1 MRTEGIIIYK
11 EVISKQVTAMM
22 IGRAKERAELERAAN
37 SSQSEF
43 VAVYGR
49 RRVGK
54 TYLVR
59 ETFNS
64 CFTFQHTGIANS
76 ATRIQLERF
85 RQSLIESGHT
95 KCPVL
100 RNWFQAFD
108 ELKQVVLQARPG
120 KKVLF
125 IDEMPWMDKPNANFI
140 PALESFWNAWASA
153 RNDILLIICGSA
165 TSWMLKKVI
174 HARGGLHNR
183 VTLRINLMPFTLAEC
198 EQMANS
204 LGLVASRYQILLYYM
219 ALGGIPF
226 YWNFLQRGLSVAQ
239 NMDALFFSENA
250 RLDGEFQELYS
261 SLFSKEAPYIQIVTA
276 LGKKRMGL
284 TRGEIANETKIA
296 NSGTMTTYLEELE
309 QCGLIRR
316 YRIPGKRI
324 RESIYQLIDNYTL
337 FYYRFIRENLEQ
349 DPHFWTTSLDSRVL
363 TTWQG
368 LAFEMVC
375 LQHVA
380 SIKQALQIGGVHSSV
395 YAWQMNASFNGP
407 GAQIDLVIDRNDGI
421 VNLCEMKFA
430 ADKYALTAKDDKTM
444 LCKKSLLSK
453 ELPQRKTIHITYVTT
468 FGLDHNPYWNNV
480 QAEVTLNDLFYDSFN
495 HSTM

>member
-1 MRTEGIIIYK
+1 
-11 EVISKQVTAMM
+11 MM
-22 IGRAKERAELERAAN
+22 IGREKERTILEAAAN
-37 SSQSEF
+37 SPESEF

-49 RRVGK
+49 RRIGK

-64 CFTFQHTGIANS
+64 CFAFQHSGIANS
-76 ATRIQLERF
+76 STRIQLERF
-85 RQSLIESGHT
+85 RNSLIESGHT
-95 KCPVL
+95 KCPAL

-108 ELKQVVLQARPG
+108 ELKQIVLQARSG

-140 PALESFWNAWASA
+140 PALENFWNAWASA
-153 RNDILLIICGSA
+153 RKDILLIICGSA

-183 VTLRINLMPFTLAEC
+183 VTVRINLMPFTLAEC
-198 EQMANS
+198 EKMAIG

-226 YWNFLQRGLSVAQ
+226 YWNYLQRGLSVAQ
-239 NMDALFFSENA
+239 NMDALFFSEDA
-250 RLDGEFQELYS
+250 RLESEFQELYS

-276 LGKKRMGL
+276 LGKKRTGM
-284 TRGEIANETKIA
+284 TRGEISSATKIA
-296 NSGTMTTYLEELE
+296 NSGTMTAYLEELE

-316 YRIPGKRI
+316 YRLPGKSV

-337 FYYRFIRENLEQ
+337 FYFRFIRENLDQ
-349 DPHFWTTSLDSRVL
+349 DTHFWTSSLDSRLL

-368 LAFEMVC
+368 LAFELVC

-380 SIKQALQIGGVHSSV
+380 CIKNALQIGGVHSAV
-395 YAWQMNASFNGP
+395 YAWQMNAPSDGN

-430 ADKYALTAKDDKTM
+430 ADKYTLTAKDDKAM
-444 LCKKSLLSK
+444 LCKKNTLSQ
-453 ELPQRKTIHITYVTT
+453 ELPQRKAIHIIYVTT
-468 FGLDHNPYWNNV
+468 FGLAQNSYWNNV
-480 QAEVTLNDLFYDSFN
+480 QAEATLDDLFRV
-495 HSTM
+495 